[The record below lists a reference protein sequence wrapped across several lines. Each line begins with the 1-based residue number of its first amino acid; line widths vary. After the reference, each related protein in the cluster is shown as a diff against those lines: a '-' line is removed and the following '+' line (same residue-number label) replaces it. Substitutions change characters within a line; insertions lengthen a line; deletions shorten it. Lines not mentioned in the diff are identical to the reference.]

1 MSKNAGRESLPY
13 SISQNFLT
21 SRRLIER
28 LIKIAQLTKEDTVLE
43 IGAGKGHITKALADT
58 CKTVLA
64 YEIDRRL
71 YESLKPQLPGNVR
84 LYGVDFLKCALPK
97 SPYKVFA
104 NIPFSITTA
113 ILRKLTNADPLPEG
127 MWLVMEKGAAKR
139 FCGLPRENLNALL
152 LKPFFETRIVYHFRR
167 EDFHP
172 APRVDSVLLELK
184 RKAVPDIQLSERRDF
199 AAFLTH
205 SFRYGL
211 FGSHALLTKKQ
222 ISTALRLSG
231 LPPVERSGDI
241 LYVQWL
247 CLFRCWRQFG
257 KTIDG

>member
-1 MSKNAGRESLPY
+1 MSKSAGRESLPY
-13 SISQNFLT
+13 SVSQNFLT

-28 LIKIAQLTKEDTVLE
+28 LIKIAQLTKEDTVL
-43 IGAGKGHITKALADT
+43 
-58 CKTVLA
+58 
-64 YEIDRRL
+64 
-71 YESLKPQLPGNVR
+71 
-84 LYGVDFLKCALPK
+84 
-97 SPYKVFA
+97 
-104 NIPFSITTA
+104 
-113 ILRKLTNADPLPEG
+113 
-127 MWLVMEKGAAKR
+127 EKGAAKR

-167 EDFHP
+167 ENFHP
-172 APRVDSVLLELK
+172 APRVDTVLLELK
-184 RKAVPDIQLSERRDF
+184 RKAVPDIQPSERRDF

-211 FGSHALLTKKQ
+211 FGFHALLTKKQ
-222 ISTALRLSG
+222 ISTALRLSD

-257 KTIDG
+257 KKIGG